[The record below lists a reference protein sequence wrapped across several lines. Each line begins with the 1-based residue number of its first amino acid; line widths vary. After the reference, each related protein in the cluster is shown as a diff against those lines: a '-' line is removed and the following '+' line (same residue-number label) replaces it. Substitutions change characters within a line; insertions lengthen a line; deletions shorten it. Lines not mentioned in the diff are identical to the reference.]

1 MEYER
6 IHKVQAGALSP
17 TKLRMKLLGTHNR
30 VRVIS
35 NSSSR
40 TSPSKN
46 TEPSQAQ
53 NRLLVCDVLEEVSG
67 SSDGSKCS
75 SAINKTEA
83 LEKDLPLDINKV
95 EDMTKSSV
103 QQPAS
108 SNSSMIHPVR
118 TIEEESN
125 DCDSGIDNASTSSF
139 EFHGGEKTAAQNPTS
154 GYFSRQTSSKWN
166 DAEKWIVN
174 KQNVQQNISKGAPQN
189 QSAQQMNSAAGRG
202 FIVPKISNRNT
213 IPRPMQNM
221 KRPSPASSASRSIL
235 ERLSFGSHQPKL
247 VRHAD
252 VCTVNNAGVTSE
264 YQTKATD
271 NGSSIEM
278 RPYKDPK
285 AIPAVHSVSVRDVGT
300 EMTPIPSQDPSRT
313 GTPLGSMT
321 PTRSPNCSI
330 PSTPN
335 CSIPSTPV
343 GGRSTASP
351 GDDNTDGPY
360 FNRKGGTNEISDD
373 EMRLKTRKEIAAL
386 GIQLGKMNIA
396 TWASKEE
403 LELVSASPS
412 IADLERMKKE
422 YAARAAA
429 YEEAEN
435 FKHTAR
441 FKKEELKIEAW
452 ESLQKAKIE
461 SEMKRIEEHAE
472 KLRSKAMAK
481 MAEKLEMTRR
491 LAEEKRASA
500 NARMNQQAAKAVHK
514 AELIRQTGRVP
525 GSCILCCSG
534 CFCQH

>member
-83 LEKDLPLDINKV
+83 LEKDPPLDINKV

-202 FIVPKISNRNT
+202 FIVPKISNRNI

-271 NGSSIEM
+271 NGSSIEI

-285 AIPAVHSVSVRDVGT
+285 GNLFT
-300 EMTPIPSQDPSRT
+300 
-313 GTPLGSMT
+313 L
-321 PTRSPNCSI
+321 
-330 PSTPN
+330 
-335 CSIPSTPV
+335 
-343 GGRSTASP
+343 
-351 GDDNTDGPY
+351 
-360 FNRKGGTNEISDD
+360 
-373 EMRLKTRKEIAAL
+373 
-386 GIQLGKMNIA
+386 
-396 TWASKEE
+396 
-403 LELVSASPS
+403 
-412 IADLERMKKE
+412 
-422 YAARAAA
+422 
-429 YEEAEN
+429 
-435 FKHTAR
+435 
-441 FKKEELKIEAW
+441 
-452 ESLQKAKIE
+452 
-461 SEMKRIEEHAE
+461 
-472 KLRSKAMAK
+472 
-481 MAEKLEMTRR
+481 
-491 LAEEKRASA
+491 
-500 NARMNQQAAKAVHK
+500 
-514 AELIRQTGRVP
+514 
-525 GSCILCCSG
+525 
-534 CFCQH
+534 

>member
-46 TEPSQAQ
+46 IETLQAQ

-67 SSDGSKCS
+67 SSDGFKCPS
-75 SAINKTEA
+75 VINKTEA
-83 LEKDLPLDINKV
+83 LEKDSPLDINKD
-95 EDMTKSSV
+95 ENMTKSSV

-108 SNSSMIHPVR
+108 GNSSMIHPVR

-125 DCDSGIDNASTSSF
+125 ECDSGIDNASTSSF
-139 EFHGGEKTAAQNPTS
+139 EFHGGEKTTVQNLTT

-174 KQNVQQNISKGAPQN
+174 RQNVQQNISKGAPQN
-189 QSAQQMNSAAGRG
+189 QSIQQMNSAAARG
-202 FIVPKISNRNT
+202 FIMPKISNRNT
-213 IPRPMQNM
+213 CPRPVLNM
-221 KRPSPASSASRSIL
+221 KRLNPASSASRSIL

-252 VCTVNNAGVTSE
+252 VFTVNNDGDTSE
-264 YQTKATD
+264 YQKKAINT
-271 NGSSIEM
+271 GSSIEM
-278 RPYKDPK
+278 RPCEDPK
-285 AIPAVHSVSVRDVGT
+285 VQSVSVRDVGT
-300 EMTPIPSQDPSRT
+300 EMTPIPSQEPSRT

-330 PSTPN
+330 PSTP
-335 CSIPSTPV
+335 V

-351 GDDNTDGPY
+351 GKDNTYDGPY
-360 FNRKGGTNEISDD
+360 FNRKGGMNEISDD
-373 EMRLKTRKEIAAL
+373 EIRLETRKEIAAL

-403 LELVSASPS
+403 LQLVSSSPS

-441 FKKEELKIEAW
+441 LKKEELKIEAW
-452 ESLQKAKIE
+452 ESLRKAKIE
-461 SEMKRIEEHAE
+461 FEMKRIEEHAE
-472 KLRSKAMAK
+472 KLRTEAMAK
-481 MAEKLEMTRR
+481 MAEKLELTRR
-491 LAEEKRASA
+491 LAEKKRASA
-500 NARMNQQAAKAVHK
+500 NARMNQQAAKAVQK
-514 AELIRQTGRVP
+514 AEQIRQTGRVS

>member
-53 NRLLVCDVLEEVSG
+53 NRLLVCDVLEEAVSG

-83 LEKDLPLDINKV
+83 LEKDPPLDINKV

-202 FIVPKISNRNT
+202 FIVPKISNRNI

-271 NGSSIEM
+271 NGSSIEI

-330 PSTPN
+330 PSTP
-335 CSIPSTPV
+335 V

-351 GDDNTDGPY
+351 GDDNTDDGPY

-441 FKKEELKIEAW
+441 FKKEELRIEAW

-472 KLRSKAMAK
+472 KLRSEAMAK